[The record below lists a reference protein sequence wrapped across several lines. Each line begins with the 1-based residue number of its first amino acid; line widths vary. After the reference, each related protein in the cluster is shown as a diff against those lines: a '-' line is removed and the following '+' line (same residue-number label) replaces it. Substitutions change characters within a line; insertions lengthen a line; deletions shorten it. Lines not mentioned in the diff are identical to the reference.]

1 VSLSWLGAAVFYFII
16 SLILKNKK
24 YRWMAILTLF
34 LAVIYVFVVDMAR
47 LEAGYRILSF
57 LALGVVLLVI
67 SLLYARSRQKALPS
81 REKPL

>member
-1 VSLSWLGAAVFYFII
+1 
-16 SLILKNKK
+16 
-24 YRWMAILTLF
+24 MAILTIF

-67 SLLYARSRQKALPS
+67 SLLYARSRKQAPENEASTK
-81 REKPL
+81 R